1 MTKENVR
8 KALERME
15 QGTYRN
21 TNEIVLGGV
30 PFTARDVLVKA
41 PIISR
46 LNAYYVG
53 GTGEGKTQLA
63 NDLCGYFSDSSC
75 YAMGRADFEPS
86 EIMKSMNWDLL
97 RKLQAGEKVP
107 EGELEKLSENVN
119 KCFFYVDELNRCPPI
134 VQNYF
139 FDFFDGKLVHQG
151 KIRNLGKEGYSVGF
165 ASGNLG
171 DGEYVGTSQ
180 SDRALKD
187 RMHLILGIDHPLF
200 STTSFDDLMIFSGS
214 KKDPRASLP
223 ETQEGMTSEI
233 IQANKEFQARPLN
246 PLLPVLGVYLT
257 KGLDYL
263 ENPKS
268 HSKKAIKDSW
278 YHSNIEGVRE
288 DSDESLIFPM
298 SKRAVLSAQALASA
312 FQFIAEANGQ
322 KVANPA
328 ELFLDGLKL
337 IVPYSGILHPTYVEQ
352 KHSGDVYSAFD
363 EAMTFSREEILKKQ
377 GKLEE
382 AVLLAET
389 GAKNPKLLKAIS
401 GSEGRWTCVKD
412 AISQY
417 ADYRKAN
424 PSEEGKALR
433 EIIKEAH
440 DLD

>member
-1 MTKENVR
+1 MTKENVK

-30 PFTARDVLVKA
+30 PFSARDVLVKA

-223 ETQEGMTSEI
+223 ETQEGMTSDI
-233 IQANKEFQARPLN
+233 IQTNKDFQARPLN

-263 ENPKS
+263 EGPKA

-312 FQFIAEANGQ
+312 FQFIAEAKGQ

-363 EAMTFSREEILKKQ
+363 EAMAFSREEILKKQ

-389 GAKNPKLLKAIS
+389 GDKNPKLLKSIS
-401 GSEGRWTCVKD
+401 GSEGRWACVKD

-424 PSEEGKALR
+424 PSEEGKALK

-440 DLD
+440 DMD

>member
-1 MTKENVR
+1 MTNDKV
-8 KALERME
+8 KKVLERME

-21 TNEIVLGGV
+21 TNQVVLGGV
-30 PFTARDVLVKA
+30 PFSARDVLVKA

-63 NDLCGYFSDSSC
+63 NDLCGYFADSSC

-97 RKLQAGEKVP
+97 RKLQTGERVP
-107 EGELEKLSENVN
+107 EGELEKLSENVSR
-119 KCFFYVDELNRCPPI
+119 CFFYVDELNRCPPI

-151 KIRNLGKEGYSVGF
+151 KIRALGTQGYSVGF

-187 RMHLILGIDHPLF
+187 RMHLILGIDHPIF
-200 STTSFDDLMIFSGS
+200 STTPFDDLMIFSGN

-223 ETQEGMTSEI
+223 ETQAGMTSEI
-233 IQANKEFQARPLN
+233 IQANREFQARPLT
-246 PLLPVLGVYLT
+246 PLFPVLGVYLT

-263 ENPKS
+263 EGTRA
-268 HSKKAIKDSW
+268 HSKRAIKDSW

-288 DSDESLIFPM
+288 DSDEQLIFPV

-312 FQFIAEANGQ
+312 LQFIAEAKGER
-322 KVANPA
+322 VANPA
-328 ELFLDGLKL
+328 ELFLDSLKL
-337 IVPYSGILHPTYVEQ
+337 IVPFSGTLHPTYVDQ
-352 KHSGDVYSAFD
+352 KHSGDVYAAFD
-363 EAMTFSREEILKKQ
+363 EATAFSREEILEKQ

-389 GAKNPKLLKAIS
+389 GEKNAKLLKQIS
-401 GSEGRWTCVKD
+401 QGEGRWVCVKN

-424 PSEEGKALR
+424 PSEEGQALR
-433 EIIKEAH
+433 EVIKEAH
-440 DLD
+440 EID